1 MNKRNLWTRAMAFV
15 LAAVMILTSQT
26 VSSMG
31 ETLSLKESQQQD
43 VLSGEEDRGQDIVQ
57 NGSTYDEEGLAEE
70 NTASDSQGITE
81 SEPAAVSEPV
91 SVQPVEDTADQPV
104 DLKDETTSV
113 RVTGDSGV
121 LPADTVMTAEALAAD
136 RLPAGAQDAVDS
148 ALAEKNL
155 TAQDRAFYD
164 ISMNDAQPSGTV
176 RVWLPIPDEWNGVL
190 DAWYIDA
197 EGHVQNLDAQ
207 TYNAEETSADGKRYY
222 VFDTNHFSIY
232 GVTVSQE
239 KVLTVS
245 ISSNRESAFPGDQV
259 TLSSTVSEEGAVL
272 QWQYKTKDGEWQNI
286 PGENSTSYSFAY
298 SEENEEYEYR
308 LQAALGDQTVYS
320 DSLTITRRLTLRE
333 TAELYY
339 GKNGTQD
346 TANVSVRL
354 EETDTSFK
362 AGDTVT
368 MMISYSLQAA
378 ALYNYGEQ
386 AVPMF
391 DTYNDTKIRFKLPEG
406 MSLSLDA
413 DAGLDNVKLEGPTND
428 NVYTFVLN
436 DSINASS
443 DGAGSFLVNVKI
455 ENNGK
460 LEANHQFNFGE
471 TDDFLVIETKFD
483 INGAEDDW
491 PDDLKNVTKQVAA
504 ESAAPVVTSATDDEW
519 MIQKTADGFTV
530 SEDRTTVTVHYN
542 LAVGL
547 KGTDG
552 QIVTNQQTYGRI
564 GRVPFDGNVVLTD
577 VPTVRDRSGAPISYT
592 SITVKKGETV
602 VEPSADGTYV
612 LPMETCGD
620 HQVDGVDA
628 DAPYYST
635 FTVDVVYPAEK
646 FIAKYSD
653 ADQSPLTVNNSAEI
667 SYRLAGIDEDKTS
680 SSNADQ
686 EVNEVIP
693 PAKLTI
699 SKYIVDY
706 ADGSSSLYTAENF
719 TADDPV
725 SGPVT
730 FKVTDEDGNA
740 PTLYK
745 KNADGTY
752 TALEI
757 TDGLVTINPADTS
770 GADSVW
776 TDGTI
781 EVYLD
786 AGTYMVSETDTL
798 PSNTVK
804 VTADEN
810 NGNNAADKEVAIAEE
825 GSGTADF
832 YNRETLGSIS
842 IDKKGKVDGVESDL
856 MGAEF
861 GLYRD
866 EACEDPITS
875 GTTDNQGDLTF
886 GRLTYGTYYVKEI
899 EAPNGYIKDDKVY
912 EVELTAENAEQTV
925 TSVNLF
931 NNANIKLQKK
941 VLDID
946 SDSSV
951 DVDQSNYQI
960 FANRF
965 TLQRKTSGG
974 SWDNP
979 ETVEENLSLGQDG
992 TISRILPAYD
1002 GDGNVYT
1009 YRFVE
1014 NLPEGWHGAGET
1026 LPDASGSRFLYSKEF
1041 TLENNIGNGS
1051 SEAVLIE
1058 MENWRN
1064 GSIDLTKKFWD
1075 AGSGGMAVNN
1085 SEDLTASFDL
1095 YYKEG
1100 NNSTYIKYNTD
1111 SYTAKAGET
1120 ISITDLPR
1128 TTGETGRYYYLVET
1142 STTDGYALSGKT
1154 EGFAGTN
1161 SAEKTTINVN
1171 GQNLTAYGPFN
1182 FTEGDDI
1189 KLQQS
1194 ITIDNVQQKVP
1205 VVVKKVNSYTNGFV
1219 SGTEYKI
1226 YEYDESA
1233 VGKKGAVV
1241 IDSTEISSAGSL
1253 AKLDPGKKYIVEE
1266 SVIPQGYENV
1276 TDADAL
1282 IINLEDIKTVDTDT
1296 TARTVTLKN
1305 RPDPKIQI
1313 NKKIKASDGTEAVKS
1328 GVTFE
1333 VYTKVGETFT
1343 QVSGYD
1349 EQPLKLS
1356 SGSRLQLPAGTYY
1369 LKEVAPDGV
1378 LDPSKYESL
1387 YDDDYAHE
1395 YADGSYYFGPYEVKD
1410 QEDVQ
1415 NLGTIVN
1422 YSDKGEVRV
1431 KKSRMTLEGKKV
1443 ALPGAQISIYR
1454 EGESDPVKT
1463 AESVKDT
1470 GFVTFKDLPIYDEN
1484 GAKITYIIRETA
1496 APAGYTASEKE
1507 LKVQLSPGV
1516 QVTADTE
1523 GNNLEIINQPET
1535 SLRVSKVYYN
1545 IWENQFTHKEYFL
1558 PGTEIAL
1565 YRLDGE
1571 VYKYVDC
1578 KTTNS
1583 VGEVVFTGL
1592 TQKDEYVAVEV
1603 SIPDDEAYQYLE
1615 PIDKKDYLQKTAEG
1629 ECPDTIPKN
1638 DIGSYNI
1645 VTKPANT
1652 VEDDPQSEQTGKLT
1666 NVENWAQ
1673 LKVEKFAI
1681 GADGQADE
1689 GVRRELNN
1697 AEFEL
1702 YQQIVDPEDGTAL
1715 AFDSSDPDTTLVGSY
1730 TSGTLYDKDGIRQDG
1745 YFATDI
1751 LKCADNVVYWLVE
1764 KTPGIGGKLKPQ
1776 NAITLIRRAG
1786 TSYTNNSTYEG
1797 TPCIKYDEYKD
1808 NVLTEVSVENDPA
1821 YGGDGERFSTVR
1833 IAKWAGS
1840 YTKDGDKVYTYTPL
1854 GNTSFDLY
1862 LAAEDGTLVEKI
1874 DTLTTGLDNN
1884 LSEGT
1889 GAVPTSALASSKAFS
1904 WTTLTSKYQED
1915 TAMYNR
1921 IFQTDKDGNSY
1932 ARVAL
1937 VETDAP
1943 DGYTRSGTTYYMYMF
1958 FRYEEAEEPGKTK
1971 TTESFNDVF
1980 YVKDKE
1986 EKVDLAEGQNGIF
1999 WGLYATEENTQGGY
2013 DPISISDA
2021 PEEASQQQYRL
2032 VNWPVDNFAVTVT
2045 KYGYEPVE
2053 GANMGK
2059 TSEELDAYYS
2069 RGVQDDRVPLAN
2081 VTMRLERLVDGEW
2094 KTYAYS
2100 TYDGPKTDGLFTT
2113 DRNGYFAFPRGLDI
2127 GQYRIV
2133 EVTPN
2138 ADYENIYDLEREGVN
2153 SDYTGDAAHSQAAY
2167 YFDVTADNVDISMYN
2182 PKKLTLDIQ
2191 KYGMDTDALSDV
2203 TFTLTSAAGNRTAE
2217 TGQDGKAHL
2226 TGIGNGTYKLTESE
2240 AAGHTNEYLKEYF
2253 KEAYDNDAY
2262 KTESGNLNDLVNG
2275 NGIFFGYKTMQI
2287 QNEDGSYS
2295 VTVTHK
2301 VDINDYGIKTSE
2313 GVTLTVQNPE
2323 TQDLTITKI
2332 DKDTKAKLKGAA
2344 FKIEYQR
2351 FPVFSGDVT
2360 LTDSGWSTVN
2370 NAAVTD
2376 DNGQVILKNQKPGVY
2391 KITETAAPKGYDI
2404 TDTAPRYVALTGSM
2418 NIGTVKVGEI
2428 SVTKNTDQGYGE
2440 ETLTFADAKQVK
2452 LTVNKDIIE
2461 GNLKLT
2467 GSSKFTFQLLDEN
2480 KTQITSKTV
2489 TCTDGQVGSVDF
2501 TGLSQGKTYYLR
2513 ESIIP
2518 AGYQL
2523 TAMKDGEGSLM
2534 TADGD
2539 GYYRIEVPDTDDDLT
2554 VTAENTYLYAELS
2567 IRKVDGEDGT
2577 PLSGAGFS
2585 VYADPEKKTPVSGIV
2600 FTEGETGVYTARIP
2614 LTGTGTNTFYIFEK
2628 TAPDGYPKEEALYI
2642 KADLTPGQKITAPAW
2657 DKTWA
2662 NENATMLA
2670 NYIFPNYRGAYVDLV
2685 KYGNVREGNPTADDV
2700 MSGVTLRL
2708 YEKSGDTWIESASEI
2723 TDEEGKV
2730 RFTVVGGRTYAVAEP
2745 STPDGWKELQGIWAE
2760 DAAEDAPAA
2769 ATETAEI
2776 NGQTVTLHMLKDGKP
2791 LEAGTT
2797 YQYNAYNTP
2806 YVELE
2811 IRKQNALD
2819 PYASAQPTATVS
2831 VYEIA
2836 EDANVTDAFV
2846 ENLLLTGTPVRDDIW
2861 VQTPGSS
2868 ETEGG
2873 KTEHYNYANNSTWTE
2888 MGSKF
2893 LAGKTYLAVET
2904 DSSVS
2909 QIRDNNKVEWYKKVT
2924 IPEGT
2929 TGKTV
2934 VTLKNIEGNVTLD
2947 LAKTAKDQTQESLF
2961 TQGADLEYTIR
2972 PTVGNTYP
2980 LDSFTLTD
2988 TGLTAYH
2995 GTDNAKMDDSYLY
3008 EKYSINEVVIGKA
3021 EHDVSGYLTEG
3032 TAPITAEVTFYGF
3045 DGEPIG
3051 TVVAKDVSTSAQT
3064 FTLAE
3069 AAPDAENA
3077 KAKTFTVSYHADALA
3092 GTGYDLGTDF
3102 KPGVITARAR
3112 ADQQAGGEDVQ
3123 SIDLIRNSVSAEVKY
3138 TPWEKDGSRG
3148 EQKSIPD
3155 NAAADVKFSPQDAA
3169 VVTVEKQADQE
3180 SVALNSNMTYSITLK
3195 NEKDAAAAME
3205 DPFIVDLLPQGT
3217 TWVSGSEKEIVT
3229 DSKTLTF
3236 SNSSSGRAKG
3246 ETAVYVNLDG
3256 FLKPGEYVTIK
3267 ITVEVGE
3274 AAAGYGTSI
3283 QNYVLAGSEI
3293 RGAQSDVNPQ
3303 AASFKN
3309 ENGNWAES
3317 MDNVLTSMDETR
3329 RDSLREILE
3338 ASGRENYGYISA
3350 AANANWTTS
3359 TDISLVKSGYGD
3371 RNQEAGF
3378 TSDQLSTVN
3387 NNGWMR
3393 YRLTAT
3399 NTSSVNAMTGISMVD
3414 ILPKPGDYRTG
3425 ADATRKSDWGLNYG
3439 SIDSVSKISL
3449 EGETVPLAENTDYKV
3464 YYYRGALDSEADY
3477 QKVYDDAKTLK
3488 FDALQ
3493 PLPTG
3498 WSTDAPEPDVVDA
3511 SVRAFAVAFNDN
3523 ISLVGRKSQET
3534 GEAYQSAVVE
3544 YTAKVEDFDVDE
3556 LQENAYDNAVNS
3568 FACHYSQYTA
3578 VHPDPVPI
3586 GKVLGSNVVSNT
3598 ILQEPVK
3605 VGGHIWIDKNADG
3618 QRQEDESID
3627 KFSGNSKIQ
3636 SMLENVEIRL
3646 YRYHKSGSAE
3656 QAGTYKQEE
3665 DENWYTA
3672 ANYIFND
3679 LDPAEL
3685 RDDATDQDAYGPD
3698 GKTLNVE
3705 ALKGTDPAAYA
3716 IAVTLPSE
3724 NIAGKF
3730 AVTTEGETNGRSYHP
3745 EHIPAAEQTDSNFT
3759 AGANTNTSELF
3770 YLWPTDVKETF
3781 DNTKDIGL
3789 IPLRDLEITKKAAD
3803 GEQPA
3808 VEGAEFKIYG
3818 PFAENADEYDLSDKN
3833 LVSTVTTGA
3842 DGKAVAEDLRWY
3854 QKYVIVETSAS
3865 TGYIKEGA
3873 AATGGEGTNITSIT
3887 LDSGDPAWVLG
3898 VPDENKTSS
3907 TDQVTVTNKRTVDIQ
3922 LGAEKVLKKGSA
3934 AGELLD
3940 VEDGVFTFYLKDDEG
3955 TVLQTKTNNSEG
3967 KVTFDKITLEGV
3979 GTFTYYI
3986 SEAVPTGAAG
3996 NVKDGI
4002 TYDPA
4007 DHKVVVQTEW
4017 TDAGLK
4023 ATYQYVDGGEWSENA
4038 AGTTITNIYN
4048 AAGTWTPEGTK
4059 TLTGRD
4065 MAEDETFYFAVIDE
4079 GGAVVSTGTASGGKD
4094 GEAVD
4099 ITFTPISYEL
4109 DDAGQTFTYT
4119 IKETDAGGK
4128 DLPAGR
4134 QENGMTYHTTPFEV
4148 SVQVT
4153 DNGKGTLVPDA
4164 KYPSG
4169 GAAFENTYTPAPIT
4183 YTPAV
4188 KKILSGNPVVK
4199 DETFEFKIE
4208 KTSGPE
4214 VTFANDTASVTYK
4227 KEGGLATGEQTVP
4240 FGDITFSQKGTYE
4253 FRITET
4259 TQSGNDKIDYDD
4271 ASWTFTVEVTDDGNG
4286 SLSYADPVYD
4296 SSNPDEQDAAQAVFR
4311 NTYTPTPAEQPLKVT
4326 KQVDGNAR
4334 PADAEFKFT
4343 LTEKSATTEGGA
4355 VLPATTELTVNVS
4368 KDQASNVGTFDPI
4381 TFNSAGTYVFTITEE
4396 QTGVPGYVYDTT
4408 TARDVQVTVIDENGT
4423 LKVTDVQYQNS
4434 SAADSAVFT
4443 NHYDPENA
4451 FYTPKVKKTLTVG
4464 SGSGLPQKV
4473 NFTFELTQIRT
4484 DESPEGGVVTADGD
4498 TPVGTQTV
4506 STADMTGPG
4515 AIDNLFFNKLEFTK
4529 AGTYYF
4535 QITEKADTAG
4545 YKGFTYDGTTWTLTV
4560 KVNDNNGTLEIPED
4574 GGITYTS
4581 DANPPAD
4588 AAQAEFSN
4596 SYASAPTGYSPKVK
4610 KTIESIFVP
4619 EKKGFTFN
4627 ITNTGTTDGVN
4638 MPENTSVTVSGAGE
4652 GIFDEI
4658 GFTKTGTYTFD
4669 ISETDGK
4676 LPGYDY
4682 DENHWTLTVVVGD
4695 SVAGEGDEAKGQLVV
4710 NSVSYVQSVTN
4721 TPSDT
4726 EAEFTNT
4733 YTAEPDSITPQVEKV
4748 INGADYPQD
4757 NKKVFTFHL
4766 TADAENEAE
4775 GASLEAD
4782 DGALTAAVTGEG
4794 IGSFSGISFYKP
4806 GEYRFHISEDDSNKE
4821 NGYTYDKHT
4830 WTLTVTVTD
4839 EDSKLS
4845 AVGTYTQDDA
4855 DPAVTNPE
4863 NAVFTNTYAI
4873 TDSEELVIPVEKKV
4887 TGDVPFGRDQTFK
4900 FLLEQKA
4907 EDPVKAV
4914 LPDDTEIE
4922 IKGSGNS
4929 AFDAV
4934 TFEKAGDY
4942 TFKVTEEP
4950 GSTDGYSYDGSIW
4963 YVKVKVKDVESV
4975 LTIDQVVYEKG
4986 GNTVGDAKGVSFEN
5000 SYSTVATKYTPQAEK
5015 DVTGDR
5021 VTTDKEFTFTL
5032 EPDEEYEGVELT
5044 ETEASVTGEGRT
5056 SFGEITFNK
5065 AGIYTFTIRETD
5077 GGQNGY
5083 TYDERPWKLT
5093 VQVDDVDHILTKTS
5107 IVYSREADGTKS
5119 EECAVF
5125 TNAYDAKAVLFAP
5138 AVEKKVTGDVPEGKD
5153 QTFTFTMSAAE
5164 DNPEGAQMPEPAAAE
5179 VTGSGSAE
5187 FGEITFEQS
5196 GVYSFE
5202 IREENGGAPGYS
5214 YDGNVW
5220 TVTVNVED
5228 NNGILEIADV
5238 VYTRAG
5244 EIVEGAVAA
5253 VFENNYDPAEVSY
5266 APQVVKK
5273 ITGDETPADRN
5284 FYFSLKADEENG
5296 EGAVISSDKAKITGA
5311 GSTNFGEITF
5321 SKAGVYQFL
5330 ITEDQGGETGYTYDD
5345 SQWTLTVTVTDEN
5358 GALKVSSA
5366 VYAKNDTDSS
5376 STEAAEFINRYE
5388 AAKPVAA
5395 KTGDGMNAG
5404 RSAALMAGSA
5414 FLIGVVFCIRRKRR
5428 GSIR

>member
-1 MNKRNLWTRAMAFV
+1 MNKRNLWTRAMAFA

-91 SVQPVEDTADQPV
+91 SEQSVEDTADQPV

-136 RLPAGAQDAVDS
+136 RLPEGASDAIDTSLAG
-148 ALAEKNL
+148 ENL
-155 TAQDRAFYD
+155 TVQESAFYD
-164 ISMNDAQPSGTV
+164 ISMNGAQPSGTV

-207 TYNAEETSADGKRYY
+207 KYNAEETSADGKRYY
-222 VFDTNHFSIY
+222 VFDTDHFSIY

-272 QWQYKTKDGEWQNI
+272 QWQYKTKDGDWQNI

-577 VPTVRDRSGAPISYT
+577 VPTVSDRSGAPIRYT

-667 SYRLAGIDEDKTS
+667 SYRLAGINEDKTS

-719 TADDPV
+719 TAGDPV

-752 TALEI
+752 TALKI
-757 TDGLVTINPADTS
+757 TDGLVTINPADMS

-810 NGNNAADKEVAIAEE
+810 KGNNAADKEVAIAEE

-856 MGAEF
+856 MGAKF

-866 EACEDPITS
+866 EACEDLITS

-912 EVELTAENAEQTV
+912 KVELTAENAEQTV

-946 SDSSV
+946 SGSSV

-960 FANRF
+960 FANCF
-965 TLQRKTSGG
+965 TLQRITSGG

-979 ETVEENLSLGQDG
+979 ETVAETEYLSLGQDG
-992 TISRILPAYD
+992 TISKILPAYD

-1026 LPDASGSRFLYSKEF
+1026 QPDASGSRFLYSEEF
-1041 TLENNIGNGS
+1041 TLENKIGNGS

-1075 AGSGGMAVNN
+1075 AGSGGMTVNN
-1085 SEDLTASFDL
+1085 SEDLTAFFDL

-1111 SYTAKAGET
+1111 SYTVKAGET

-1154 EGFAGTN
+1154 DGFAGTN
-1161 SAEKTTINVN
+1161 SAEKTTINVA
-1171 GQNLTAYGPFN
+1171 GQNLPAYGPFN

-1226 YEYDESA
+1226 YEYDENA
-1233 VGKKGAVV
+1233 EGKKGAVV
-1241 IDSTEISSAGSL
+1241 IDSTEIPSAGSL

-1296 TARTVTLKN
+1296 TARTVTLMN
-1305 RPDPKIQI
+1305 RPDPKITI
-1313 NKKIKASDGTEAVKS
+1313 EKKVKTSDGTEAVKS

-1349 EQPLKLS
+1349 GQPLKLS

-1387 YDDDYAHE
+1387 YDDYAHE
-1395 YADGSYYFGPYEVKD
+1395 YADGSCYFGPYEVKD

-1431 KKSRMTLEGKKV
+1431 TKYRMTLEGKKV

-1463 AESVKDT
+1463 AESAKDT

-1578 KTTNS
+1578 KTTDS

-1615 PIDKKDYLQKTAEG
+1615 PIDKKAYLQKTAEG

-1645 VTKPANT
+1645 VTKSANT
-1652 VEDDPQSEQTGKLT
+1652 DEDDPQSEQTGKLT

-1673 LKVEKFAI
+1673 LRIKKYAI
-1681 GADGQADE
+1681 ETQGENKGGE
-1689 GVRRELNN
+1689 RLLNN
-1697 AEFEL
+1697 AQFEL
-1702 YQQIVDPEDGTAL
+1702 YQQIVDTTNGTEQIL
-1715 AFDSSDPDTTLVGSY
+1715 AFNKDDSNTTLIGTYS
-1730 TSGTLYDKDGIRQDG
+1730 SGTLLDSNNEPMDGM
-1745 YFATDI
+1745 FATGI
-1751 LKCADNVVYWLVE
+1751 LKSADNVVYWLVE
-1764 KTPGIGGKLKPQ
+1764 TDAGIGGEIIPK
-1776 NAITLIRRAG
+1776 NAITLVKREG
-1786 TSYTNNSTYEG
+1786 THYENGSTYDNVQCTG
-1797 TPCIKYDEYKD
+1797 ILKFKD
-1808 NVLTEVSVENDPA
+1808 NQVT
-1821 YGGDGERFSTVR
+1821 DGEIENTPTYGPGTAMFAAVR
-1833 IAKWAGS
+1833 LGKWAGS
-1840 YTKDGDKVYTYTPL
+1840 YDKDGTRLEDYTPL
-1854 GNTSFDLY
+1854 GNAKFSLY
-1862 LAAEDGTLVEKI
+1862 LVTEDGEQVEELCE
-1874 DTLTTGLDNN
+1874 LTTGLDND
-1884 LSEGT
+1884 LSIPNSDQELSSL
-1889 GAVPTSALASSKAFS
+1889 AVSRTFS
-1904 WTTLTSKYQED
+1904 WDELMNKYAED
-1915 TAMYNR
+1915 PR
-1921 IFQTDKDGNSY
+1921 KEKIFYTDDVGNGY

-1937 VETDAP
+1937 VEKNAP
-1943 DGYTRSGTTYYMYMF
+1943 AGYIADDMVYPMYMF
-1958 FRYEEAEEPGKTK
+1958 FQYKDGKT
-1971 TTESFNDVF
+1971 TTTFNDAF
-1980 YVKDKE
+1980 YVTDADTNAPLAENQDGTVWNIRATAKE
-1986 EKVDLAEGQNGIF
+1986 EGKKIEIPAEN
-1999 WGLYATEENTQGGY
+1999 LPADADKSQG
-2013 DPISISDA
+2013 
-2021 PEEASQQQYRL
+2021 QYRL

-2113 DRNGYFAFPRGLDI
+2113 DTNGYFAFPRGLDI

-2138 ADYENIYDLEREGVN
+2138 ADYENIYDLERAVEN

-2203 TFTLTSAAGNRTAE
+2203 TFTLTSAAGNRTAK
-2217 TGQDGKAHL
+2217 TGKDGKAHL

-2253 KEAYDNDAY
+2253 KEAYDKADY
-2262 KTESGNLNDLVNG
+2262 RTDYGNLNDLVNG
-2275 NGIFFGYKTMQI
+2275 NGIFFGYKTKQI

-2360 LTDSGWSTVN
+2360 LTDSGWSTVD

-2376 DNGQVILKNQKPGVY
+2376 NNGQVILKNQKPGVY

-2418 NIGTVKVGEI
+2418 NIDTVMVGEI

-2440 ETLTFADAKQVK
+2440 ETLTFADARQVK

-2461 GNLKLT
+2461 GDLKLT
-2467 GSSKFTFQLLDEN
+2467 GNSTFTFRLYNEN
-2480 KTQITSKTV
+2480 KQKIEDKTV
-2489 TCTDGQVGSVDF
+2489 TCTDGADGNAEF
-2501 TGLSQGKTYYLR
+2501 TGLSQGKTYYLQ
-2513 ESIIP
+2513 EVSIP
-2518 AGYQL
+2518 AVSIPGYQL
-2523 TAMKDGEGSLM
+2523 TAMKDGQGKPM
-2534 TADGD
+2534 TADQD
-2539 GYYRIEVPDTDDDLT
+2539 GYYKIEVPNTDDDLT

-2577 PLSGAGFS
+2577 PLSGAEFS

-2657 DKTWA
+2657 NKAWA

-2723 TDEEGKV
+2723 TDEGKV

-2760 DAAEDAPAA
+2760 GAAEDAPAA

-2776 NGQTVTLHMLKDGKP
+2776 NGQTVTLHMLNDGKP

-2836 EDANVTDAFV
+2836 EDTDVTDEFV
-2846 ENLLLTGTPVRDDIW
+2846 EELLLTGTAVLDDIW
-2861 VQTPGSS
+2861 VKTPGSS
-2868 ETEGG
+2868 ETEDG
-2873 KTEHYNYANNSTWTE
+2873 KTEHYNVANNETWTP
-2888 MGSKF
+2888 MGSNF

-2995 GTDNAKMDDSYLY
+2995 GTDNVKMDDSYLY

-3045 DGEPIG
+3045 DGEQIG

-3077 KAKTFTVSYHADALA
+3077 KAKTFTVSYHADDLA

-3102 KPGVITARAR
+3102 KPGDITVRAR

-3229 DSKTLTF
+3229 DSETLTF

-3256 FLKPGEYVTIK
+3256 LLKPGEYVTIK

-3303 AASFKN
+3303 AASFRN

-3399 NTSSVNAMTGISMVD
+3399 NTSSVNSMTGISMVD

-3449 EGETVPLAENTDYKV
+3449 EGETVLLAENTDYKV

-3803 GEQPA
+3803 GEQPV

-3842 DGKAVAEDLRWY
+3842 DGKAVVEDLRWY

-3934 AGELLD
+3934 AGESLD

-4023 ATYQYVDGGEWSENA
+4023 ATYQYVDGGKWSENA
-4038 AGTTITNIYN
+4038 DETTITNIYN

-4094 GEAVD
+4094 GKAVD

-4109 DDAGQTFTYT
+4109 DDAGKTFTYT

-4128 DLPAGR
+4128 DLPTGR

-4169 GAAFENTYTPAPIT
+4169 GAAFENTYTPTPIT

-4208 KTSGPE
+4208 KTSGPK

-4271 ASWTFTVEVTDDGNG
+4271 ASWKFTVVVEDNGNG
-4286 SLSYADPVYD
+4286 SLSYETPTYV
-4296 SSNPDEQDAAQAVFR
+4296 SSNPDEQETAQAVFR

-4326 KQVDGNAR
+4326 KQVEGNER

-4355 VLPATTELTVNVS
+4355 VLPATTELKIKVG

-4484 DESPEGGVVTADGD
+4484 DESPEGGVVAADGD

-4506 STADMTGPG
+4506 STADMAGPG
-4515 AIDNLFFNKLEFTK
+4515 VIDNLFFNKLEFTK

-4560 KVNDNNGTLEIPED
+4560 KVNDNNGTLEIPKD

-4766 TADAENEAE
+4766 TADAENEAG

-4794 IGSFSGISFYKP
+4794 IGSFSGIRFYKP

-4873 TDSEELVIPVEKKV
+4873 TDSEELVIPVEKTVK
-4887 TGDVPFGRDQTFK
+4887 GDVPFGRDQTFK
-4900 FLLEQKA
+4900 FLLEQRA

-4950 GSTDGYSYDGSIW
+4950 GSTAGYSYDGSIW

-4975 LTIDQVVYEKG
+4975 LTIDQVVYKKG